1 MNYTPLL
8 YRTVSTAVAKTLP
21 HLHKQTLKFPSLLLH
36 DTLASINFPKKLSA
50 FPTVISQSQRFH
62 RFNSTLKL
70 PRLFHTKAT
79 FKTETPNPQNSTIAS
94 KPRSVSDLVKQYGK
108 IGIVVHF
115 TIGFSTLAL
124 FYSAIRYG
132 VDVSSVLAYFGI
144 HMGNSGSGAGTFAIA
159 LICNKA
165 IFPIRL
171 PITLAVTPIVARY
184 IKRRDIKKDEEMKK

>member
-1 MNYTPLL
+1 MRCSPLL
-8 YRTVSTAVAKTLP
+8 YGTVSTVVKTLP
-21 HLHKQTLKFPSLLLH
+21 HLHKQTLKFPRLRLH
-36 DTLASINFPKKLSA
+36 DTLASIKFPKTLAA
-50 FPTVISQSQRFH
+50 FPTQINQSQWFY

-79 FKTETPNPQNSTIAS
+79 FKAEATKPQDSDIAS

-124 FYSAIRYG
+124 FYTAIRYG

-144 HMGNSGSGAGTFAIA
+144 HLGNSGSGAGAFAIA

-184 IKRRDIKKDEEMKK
+184 LKRRDIKKDEEMKK